1 MTKLNALFLMLL
13 MLPFLFTGCGQ
24 KKLVL
29 SEKEIMHVKDNT
41 WAKETNVDENIG
53 TADLERDMPAQTVEN
68 TAIVENTIRAKME
81 RVAFPSSEY
90 SRLAKTG
97 KGTVKGSIFLKDAYE
112 RGIPGKS
119 TRLFLNP
126 VTSYSKQWYNESYL
140 GGYKMQ
146 KADDRLFN
154 YLRFTTSD
162 ESGRFAFYGVPT
174 GSYYLIGTVK
184 CGSECGYTT
193 PKSVRIATQVSIRG
207 NQVVEKSLTRLL
219 D

>member
-1 MTKLNALFLMLL
+1 LLLSAILFSGCVKREAVPSQYENGHANQASWGDMTNIDDVNMSDFDENLSES
-13 MLPFLFTGCGQ
+13 
-24 KKLVL
+24 KLVMTEE
-29 SEKEIMHVKDNT
+29 SGND
-41 WAKETNVDENIG
+41 
-53 TADLERDMPAQTVEN
+53 
-68 TAIVENTIRAKME
+68 KME
-81 RVAFPSSEY
+81 RITFPADEY
-90 SRLAKTG
+90 YHLARSG
-97 KGTVKGSIFLKDAYE
+97 KGTVLGSIYINGTHGSRVSGAN
-112 RGIPGKS
+112 
-119 TRLFLNP
+119 TRLYLNP